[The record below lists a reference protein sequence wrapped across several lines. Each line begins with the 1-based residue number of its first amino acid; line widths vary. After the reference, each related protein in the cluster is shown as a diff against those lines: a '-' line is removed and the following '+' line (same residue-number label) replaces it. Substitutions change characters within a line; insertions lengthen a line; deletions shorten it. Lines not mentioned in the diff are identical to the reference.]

1 MGTGHDVEVGGAIG
15 TVGGGQDVVLR
26 DEGTATEPGVVDEEG
41 HLPGP
46 LVGLGLESSDN
57 PLTMG
62 GSLNTALLGQVVGG
76 SLVGGLADL
85 AGLQRPH
92 DLDVGV
98 LGGAGLGVD
107 QGVSGGVLGEVP
119 GGGWPP
125 VLLGPQHAAVGQ
137 SLEIKLK
144 VEGVYFFL
152 LPNVLPERR
161 HRKGVQRKLSS

>member
-57 PLTMG
+57 PLGG
-62 GSLNTALLGQVVGG
+62 GSLNTALLGQVIGG

-85 AGLQRPH
+85 AGLQGPH

-119 GGGWPP
+119 GGGRPP